1 VLTVDYDRLKL
12 QPGHLVLDMGA
23 GAGRHAFEAFR
34 RGARVVALDYGFDE
48 LPEVMGLFGA
58 MKETGEAGTRADA
71 LGHGGEPPGEATKQA
86 QPGYS
91 EAQPRKHRAVEGPD
105 LPPPM
110 ATAVNGDGTRL
121 PFPDDTFDR
130 IICSEVLEHIPD
142 DSAALRELFRIL
154 KPGGRLAATVPTWF
168 PEKVCWRLS
177 DEYHAPFVEG
187 GHVRIFGEP
196 ELRSKMRD
204 AGFRP
209 GDSHHAHALH
219 SPYWWLKCAVGP
231 TNDDHPLV
239 KAYHRLLV
247 WDITKAPR
255 TTRWTEKALNPVLG
269 KSLVV
274 YARKPVHV
282 ARPAAAAPVAKEAV
296 GAGA

>member
-1 VLTVDYDRLKL
+1 MLTVDYDRLKL
-12 QPGHLVLDMGA
+12 EPGHLVLDMGA

-34 RGARVVALDYGFDE
+34 RGARVVALDYGFGE
-48 LPEVMGLFGA
+48 LPEVMALFQA
-58 MKETGEAGTRADA
+58 MAETGEAGTRPDA
-71 LGHGGEPPGEATKQA
+71 MGA
-86 QPGYS
+86 
-91 EAQPRKHRAVEGPD
+91 
-105 LPPPM
+105 
-110 ATAVNGDGTRL
+110 AVNGDGTCL
-121 PFPDDTFDR
+121 PFPDGTFDR

-196 ELRSKMRD
+196 ELRAKMRA
-204 AGFRP
+204 AGLRP

-255 TTRWTEKALNPVLG
+255 TTRWTERALNPILG

-274 YARKPVHV
+274 YARKPVPTTNGTS
-282 ARPAAAAPVAKEAV
+282 AAPAAKEVV
-296 GAGA
+296 GARS